1 MKLESELQCDV
12 LIVGSGIA
20 GLQAADAASEKGARV
35 ILISQGEL
43 FSGASFYPGT
53 WGFGLIAPD
62 GENDKKDLAES
73 IQIVGEGMADPLLV
87 EAFVNGIDPGI
98 ESLRRN
104 GLIPMEARDK
114 QQSEF
119 IPCFDRKHR
128 HWMGLSKEAIKIFF
142 GKRLIDKKVR
152 ILSNTVLL
160 DLTEI
165 GQRIDGAIVYHQKRI
180 M

>member
-62 GENDKKDLAES
+62 GENDKVIEHNIPLYGAS
-73 IQIVGEGMADPLLV
+73 VVGRGICEWNRSGNRISEKKWTDT
-87 EAFVNGIDPGI
+87 NG
-98 ESLRRN
+98 SQRQ
-104 GLIPMEARDK
+104 A
-114 QQSEF
+114 
-119 IPCFDRKHR
+119 
-128 HWMGLSKEAIKIFF
+128 
-142 GKRLIDKKVR
+142 
-152 ILSNTVLL
+152 TV
-160 DLTEI
+160 
-165 GQRIDGAIVYHQKRI
+165 
-180 M
+180 

>member
-62 GENDKKDLAES
+62 GENDKKGFGRIHSDCRRGNGGS
-73 IQIVGEGMADPLLV
+73 VVGRGICEWNRSGNRISEKKWTDT
-87 EAFVNGIDPGI
+87 NG
-98 ESLRRN
+98 SQRQ
-104 GLIPMEARDK
+104 A
-114 QQSEF
+114 
-119 IPCFDRKHR
+119 
-128 HWMGLSKEAIKIFF
+128 
-142 GKRLIDKKVR
+142 
-152 ILSNTVLL
+152 TV
-160 DLTEI
+160 
-165 GQRIDGAIVYHQKRI
+165 
-180 M
+180 

>member
-62 GENDKKDLAES
+62 GENDKK
-73 IQIVGEGMADPLLV
+73 VGRIHSDYEDGADPLLV
-87 EAFVNGIDPGI
+87 EH
-98 ESLRRN
+98 L
-104 GLIPMEARDK
+104 
-114 QQSEF
+114 
-119 IPCFDRKHR
+119 
-128 HWMGLSKEAIKIFF
+128 
-142 GKRLIDKKVR
+142 
-152 ILSNTVLL
+152 
-160 DLTEI
+160 
-165 GQRIDGAIVYHQKRI
+165 
-180 M
+180 